1 VPLVHKERK
10 DQLARQGQW
19 DQPELQ
25 DRKVVQV
32 EPLVPQ
38 VPQVQE
44 GLQVYKAHEV
54 PLATQEDKDPLVQQD
69 LRVALVV
76 LQGLQ
81 VFQGKLGPLAH
92 KDPQELQVHQAVLQ
106 EPQERL
112 AHLGLEV
119 QSPFMMKV
127 VY

>member
-1 VPLVHKERK
+1 MHKERK
-10 DQLARQGQW
+10 DQLARRGQW
-19 DQPELQ
+19 GRREPQ

-32 EPLVPQ
+32 ELLVPQ

-44 GLQVYKAHEV
+44 GLQVYKAHAV
-54 PLATQEDKDPLVQQD
+54 PLAIQEDKDPLVQQD

-81 VFQGKLGPLAH
+81 VFRGKLGPLAH
-92 KDPQELQVHQAVLQ
+92 KDPQGLQVHQAVLQ

-112 AHLGLEV
+112 AHLGLAV
-119 QSPFMMKV
+119 QSPFTMKV
-127 VY
+127 IY